1 MPDALLAR
9 SARLNRAMQRI
20 REERTSSPPLLL
32 VPLRLRASRSPSM
45 HSHSSARRR
54 GNAPAAAASSASSS
68 SALEALDSF
77 VPPPAPLPTCA
88 PSQLFRVPST
98 AGPDAPA
105 LTFASL
111 PRIVLQLVYGYLS
124 LDELGIACRTCRDTH
139 QTAALF
145 RCPINTV
152 TGGIRVRWIGLE
164 AAHGWAYMHAVSRSP
179 LRLHPTIFN
188 SLDAAHGWLSS
199 PAQIA
204 LLRRFPH
211 LDEIH
216 CHYSPD
222 VPVDWAEQLEKL
234 ALRTPVEDEE
244 DAAASSAADSD
255 ALPALKSVPAY
266 LRNASSSSSSS
277 AAIVPSPL
285 TRLQL
290 CPLSWDDIVDAQD
303 VAAAAAAD
311 ADAAAG
317 GKQSAASRLGGKL
330 SKTIGGMA
338 KKLGL
343 MWSGGA
349 TTANSAVA
357 AMPATATASPASAD
371 DQTVPAAASS
381 SVADGEHKESPPT
394 VGAAADATP
403 IGPKRR
409 PVHHGDLSLVPA
421 DVMNPPHNAEPTLEQ
436 EATFGTAW
444 TRINADLFSR
454 LGSFRS
460 LIALGLT
467 LRGDPFNWSMD
478 GFAALSSLE
487 SLELE
492 VEYPH
497 TLAFGRC
504 LVEVIEHIR
513 DVPYRS
519 LQRLHSPSLRSIH
532 LRQFLRPPAEGQP
545 DPPVWS
551 MLREWSMESS
561 PVPPSEQKGDM
572 ATARAWERQAQ
583 KRFWPESTAKPS
595 TKEKSWL
602 DKPDAEPEVI
612 EAPIP
617 QLSAD
622 DAIVLMTSRLP
633 RLRSADLLSFAPSPS
648 SAGLALLSRMH
659 ELDTLCLGGTPLSM
673 EMLAAQAHALNDG
686 DDLIAHLAALN
697 LAAGGAHGGLH
708 SALDMSNEIVEQLG
722 KLAHKPGA
730 KIDRL
735 TLAYVKFASPAP
747 ELKEGSDAASG
758 AASVVAQESKERA
771 EASAASSISGNG
783 EVAPLLPAIHPFT
796 TLLSF
801 FSETLLDLTLEQL
814 SGVTDCLAIAQC
826 TRLET
831 LQLIALRGL
840 NPESLRELSSCT
852 RLFSLRVVDTVLPRS
867 LARDLT
873 PPSQLLPALQE
884 LIAELEP
891 DPAEDGGRDDGAP
904 VPFHHQAQPGLGAY
918 MHHAQH
924 MPAAAHLAHLGGGG
938 GGGMGV
944 GALLQPAFN
953 WLTNLLVHTHN
964 IQQAANAAHANDDEP
979 PELHDEE
986 ESDDEENEYPEV
998 D

>member
-1 MPDALLAR
+1 
-9 SARLNRAMQRI
+9 
-20 REERTSSPPLLL
+20 
-32 VPLRLRASRSPSM
+32 M
-45 HSHSSARRR
+45 HSHSSDRRR
-54 GNAPAAAASSASSS
+54 GNAPAAAAASSASASSS
-68 SALEALDSF
+68 SPLDPLDSF
-77 VPPPAPLPTCA
+77 APPPAPMPTCA

-124 LDELGIACRTCRDTH
+124 LDELGIACRTCRDMH

-152 TGGIRVRWIGLE
+152 TGGIRIRWIGLD
-164 AAHGWAYMHAVSRSP
+164 AGHGWPYMHAVSRSP

-188 SLDAAHGWLSS
+188 SLDAAYGWLSS
-199 PAQIA
+199 PAQIQ

-211 LDEIH
+211 LEEIH

-222 VPVDWAEQLEKL
+222 VPVDWAEALEQLV
-234 ALRTPVEDEE
+234 LRVPVADEE
-244 DAAASSAADSD
+244 NGAAAAAASGSSAADSD
-255 ALPALKSVPAY
+255 ALPAAVRPVPAY

-277 AAIVPSPL
+277 SAIVPSPL

-290 CPLSWDDIVDAQD
+290 CPLSWDDILDAQD
-303 VAAAAAAD
+303 LAAEAASGAD
-311 ADAAAG
+311 ASSSGAP
-317 GKQSAASRLGGKL
+317 SAASRLGGKL
-330 SKTIGGMA
+330 SKTLGGMA

-343 MWSGGA
+343 MWNGGGA
-349 TTANSAVA
+349 AAAAAAAASAEA
-357 AMPATATASPASAD
+357 AAASAATGSAASGSAD
-371 DQTVPAAASS
+371 DQTVAAAASTGI
-381 SVADGEHKESPPT
+381 ADGEHKEAPSVT
-394 VGAAADATP
+394 GSSAADAAAK
-403 IGPKRR
+403 GPKRR

-421 DVMNPPHNAEPTLEQ
+421 DVMNPPHKSEPTLEQ
-436 EATFGTAW
+436 EAVLSTTW

-467 LRGDPFNWSMD
+467 LKGDPFNWSMD
-478 GFAALSSLE
+478 GFACLSSLE

-492 VEYPH
+492 AEYGH

-504 LVEVIEHIR
+504 LVEVVEHIR

-519 LQRLHSPSLRSIH
+519 LQRFHSPSLRGIQ
-532 LRQFLRPPAEGQP
+532 LRQFLRPPPEGQP
-545 DPPVWS
+545 DPPAWTT
-551 MLREWSMESS
+551 LREWSMEAS
-561 PVPPSEQKGDM
+561 PIPPSEQKGDL
-572 ATARAWERQAQ
+572 AAARAWEMQAQ
-583 KRFWPESTAKPS
+583 KRFWPSTTAKPS

-602 DKPDAEPEVI
+602 DKPDAAPEVI

-617 QLSAD
+617 ALSAD

-633 RLRSADLLSFAPSPS
+633 RLRSADLLSFAPSPT

-659 ELDTLCLGGTPLSM
+659 DLDTLCLGGTPLSM
-673 EMLAAQAHALNDG
+673 EMLAAQANALNDG

-697 LAAGGAHGGLH
+697 LAGAGAVGGLH
-708 SALDMSNEIVEQLG
+708 SALDMNTEIVEQLG

-730 KIDRL
+730 RIDRL
-735 TLAYVKFASPAP
+735 TLAYVKFANPAT
-747 ELKEGSDAASG
+747 EQKEGSDAAASG
-758 AASVVAQESKERA
+758 SASAGAESKEHA
-771 EASAASSISGNG
+771 EATGASSSSSSGSG
-783 EVAPLLPAIHPFT
+783 AVAPLLPAIHPFT

-840 NPESLRELSSCT
+840 DPESLRELSSCT

-867 LARDLT
+867 LSRDLT
-873 PPSQLLPALQE
+873 PPSKLLPALQE
-884 LIAELEP
+884 LIAEME
-891 DPAEDGGRDDGAP
+891 ADGSDDGTGAP
-904 VPFHHQAQPGLGAY
+904 VAFHHQAQPGMGAY
-918 MHHAQH
+918 MHHTHQQMGM
-924 MPAAAHLAHLGGGG
+924 MPLGAAHAHQMGGG

-953 WLTNLLVHTHN
+953 WLTNLLIHTHN
-964 IQQAANAAHANDDEP
+964 IQQAANANAAAAHADDDQP

-986 ESDDEENEYPEV
+986 TSEDEDNEYPEV